1 MSDTAAKVAELG
13 YVSMKFCPLSKLS
26 VSSGSRG
33 IHPAI
38 KEDAKYISFN
48 GRSTHF
54 YFLEPKSK
62 SFKKKKVPSRQEEF
76 FMFVKQFWEEDS
88 MDIYFYCISVNVS
101 NESYLHFCE
110 YISSH

>member
-26 VSSGSRG
+26 VSSVSRG

-54 YFLEPKSK
+54 YFLAPKSK
-62 SFKKKKVPSRQEEF
+62 SFKKKKVAQQTRRIF
-76 FMFVKQFWEEDS
+76 HVRKTILGRGFNGHIF
-88 MDIYFYCISVNVS
+88 
-101 NESYLHFCE
+101 LL
-110 YISSH
+110 YIC